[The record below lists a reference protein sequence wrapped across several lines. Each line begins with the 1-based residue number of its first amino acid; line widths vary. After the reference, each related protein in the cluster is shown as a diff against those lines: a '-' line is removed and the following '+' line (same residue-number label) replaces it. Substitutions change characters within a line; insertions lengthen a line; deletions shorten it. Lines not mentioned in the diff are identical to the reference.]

1 MCVIKELPIAGY
13 SVVKESAFARFAG
26 FGETGRLAA
35 SRQNHSVGRGPSTRA
50 PRSLRAC
57 HERGGEA
64 AEPNGGE
71 YRARTG
77 DLLVANQALSQ
88 LS

>member
-1 MCVIKELPIAGY
+1 VCVIKELPIAGY
-13 SVVKESAFARFAG
+13 SVVKEPGARVQAPGPRKFLAG
-26 FGETGRLAA
+26 RVARLVA
-35 SRQNHSVGRGPSTRA
+35 SVRTPA
-50 PRSLRAC
+50 
-57 HERGGEA
+57 GGD
-64 AEPNGGE
+64 GGE